1 MRTLLIRSLLLSLAT
16 AASVAV
22 VPTAVEAA
30 DAADAAA
37 TVSRRAGDFVK
48 TDKSCNYKRY
58 HNHFT
63 VRVKRNAP
71 LVTHVSNY
79 VFGPHYDRTVT
90 KSSKFNDRATSGWH
104 ADATVKAESGG
115 LSKLVAKAEVTIG
128 GGYQKSTSHT
138 STSSLTVR
146 DHITNPT
153 NRNQQ
158 WVFYKGVMFAK
169 GQYRWYQCHQFYVDG
184 QSYGYFRVVYYPGSW
199 RTYAVDGGGAAS
211 CSAGTAGLG
220 RIAKAAMRIGCKA

>member
-1 MRTLLIRSLLLSLAT
+1 MRPLLIRSLLLAVATSSAVVAAPVAVDRAHAETSVSVSHRAT
-16 AASVAV
+16 A
-22 VPTAVEAA
+22 
-30 DAADAAA
+30 
-37 TVSRRAGDFVK
+37 F
-48 TDKSCNYKRY
+48 TDTGKSCNHKRY

-63 VRVKRNAP
+63 VRVARNAP

-90 KSSKFNDRATSGWH
+90 RSSRFNDKATSGWH
-104 ADATVKAESGG
+104 ADGIVKAESGG

-128 GGYQKSTSHT
+128 GGYQKTTSHT
-138 STSSLTVR
+138 STTSSTVR

-184 QSYGYFRVVYYPGSW
+184 QSYGYFHVVYYPGTW

-220 RIAKAAMRIGCKA
+220 RIAKAAMRIGCQA